1 MRTSRVAPQIM
12 VDFNTGN
19 GYPSYNFSDNSVLAD
34 PSAWTVGELYD
45 NADKSSGSAW
55 TFRLDGKKD
64 FDGGFLRQVKAG
76 IRYDNRKAASSVRG
90 QDAPALNV
98 PFTSLPEGAQ
108 YLNHGFFNGR
118 ASVPR
123 SEERRVGKECVRTCR
138 SRLSP
143 YH

>member
-1 MRTSRVAPQIM
+1 MRI
-12 VDFNTGN
+12 
-19 GYPSYNFSDNSVLAD
+19 SDWSSDVCSSDL
-34 PSAWTVGELYD
+34 
-45 NADKSSGSAW
+45 KSSGSAW

-118 ASVPR
+118 ASVPTR
-123 SEERRVGKECVRTCR
+123 SEERRVGKEVVSTCR
-138 SRLSP
+138 YRWSP
-143 YH
+143 SH

>member
-1 MRTSRVAPQIM
+1 MILRPPIFTRNDTLLPYTTLFRS
-12 VDFNTGN
+12 N

-90 QDAPALNV
+90 KDAPAPNV
-98 PFTSLPEGAQ
+98 PFTSLPEGET
-108 YLNHGFFNGR
+108 GR
-118 ASVPR
+118 PS
-123 SEERRVGKECVRTCR
+123 CR
-138 SRLSP
+138 
-143 YH
+143 

>member
-76 IRYDNRKAASSVRG
+76 ISYDNRKAAYSGRG
-90 QDAPALNV
+90 QASHSHNV
-98 PFTSLPEGAQ
+98 PFTSRTEGA
-108 YLNHGFFNGR
+108 H
-118 ASVPR
+118 
-123 SEERRVGKECVRTCR
+123 
-138 SRLSP
+138 
-143 YH
+143 

>member
-76 IRYDNRKAASSVRG
+76 IRYDNPKAASQVCG
-90 QDAPALNV
+90 QDALAPTV
-98 PFTSLPEGAQ
+98 PFPPLPEGAQ
-108 YLNHGFFNGR
+108 YLNHAFSNTP
-118 ASVPR
+118 ASVPPTR
-123 SEERRVGKECVRTCR
+123 A
-138 SRLSP
+138 
-143 YH
+143 